1 MLDRGVILNEL
12 KQYLKD
18 IGVRFSEN
26 EPMNRHT
33 TFKTGGNADLMVFPN
48 GKQQLSSVLSY
59 CGAEGISPFILG
71 NGSNLLVSDDG
82 IRVPVI
88 SVSEGFD
95 ELRLLDETTVFAGA
109 GTALIK
115 LCKFALEHS
124 LSGLE
129 FAYGIPGSVGGAVFM
144 NAGAYGGEMR
154 DVVDRAEH
162 LTFDGRHG
170 ALNSDSLHFGYR
182 HSAYKEQN
190 CVITGAVFRL
200 RKEDPE
206 KIKAKMLE
214 LLQRRKDKQPL
225 EYPSAGSVFKRPE
238 GYYAGALI
246 EQSGLKGKRIGGAAV
261 SEKHAGF
268 IVNLGGAT
276 TSDVL
281 ALIEICKQTVKEK
294 FGVSLETEIQMVL

>member
-1 MLDRGVILNEL
+1 MNEL
-12 KQYLKD
+12 LLFLKD
-18 IGVRFSEN
+18 NGIRFSAH
-26 EPMNRHT
+26 EPMKKHT
-33 TFKTGGNADLMVFPN
+33 TFKTGGEADVLIQPASAE
-48 GKQQLSSVLSY
+48 QLSLLLRFCS
-59 CGAEGISPFILG
+59 EQGISPFILG

-88 SVSEGFD
+88 FIGEGFD
-95 ELRLLDETTVFAGA
+95 TLRLLDETTVYAGA
-109 GTALIK
+109 GTPLIR
-115 LCKFALEHS
+115 LCKFALEHG

-154 DVVDRAEH
+154 DVVVRAEH
-162 LTFDGRHG
+162 LTMQGESG
-170 ALNSDSLHFGYR
+170 AFEGDTLEFGYR
-182 HSAYKEQN
+182 SSIYKKTP
-190 CVITGAVFRL
+190 CVITGAVFKL
-200 RKEDPE
+200 QKGDPQQ
-206 KIKAKMLE
+206 ILSKMQE

-238 GYYAGALI
+238 GYFAGALI
-246 EQSGLKGKRIGGAAV
+246 EQSGLKGRRVGAAAV

-281 ALIEICKQTVKEK
+281 ALIEICKTTVKDK
-294 FGVSLETEIQMVL
+294 FGVSLETEIQMV